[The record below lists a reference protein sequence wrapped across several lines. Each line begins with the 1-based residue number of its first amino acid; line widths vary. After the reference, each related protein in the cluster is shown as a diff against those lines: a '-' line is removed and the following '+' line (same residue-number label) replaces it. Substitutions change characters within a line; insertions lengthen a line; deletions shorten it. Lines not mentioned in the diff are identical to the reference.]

1 MCVCVCMFIGY
12 VYLYRKKLYI
22 YIYNLDYSKPPLGA
36 GGTKEERTPSF
47 MPHNLPCSEG
57 LEEYEFI
64 QQEDTDT
71 VLFSH

>member
-1 MCVCVCMFIGY
+1 MCVCMFIGY